1 MLVHTPR
8 LCGEPLFL
16 EGHDKS
22 HEPAATIEC
31 QPVVRRL
38 QEQLSQEPA
47 TELDAPAPVPDPP
60 LAHAAT
66 DSPRLPTTQETPAA
80 AHEGAPV
87 GDADSSSQSDIQAA
101 LDDLLDH
108 EGTLTLVYDAES
120 GEIESVITELGE
132 DVFVDSELKKQ
143 LFGEVVQAAL
153 DEREER
159 SVEEEEEEK
168 ERNAAEATA
177 LEREKTTAQSLEDL
191 AKLVSHAP
199 RSLDHG

>member
-60 LAHAAT
+60 LAHAAS

-153 DEREER
+153 DEREEH
-159 SVEEEEEEK
+159 SVEEEEEK

-177 LEREKTTAQSLEDL
+177 LERRRR
-191 AKLVSHAP
+191 P
-199 RSLDHG
+199 RSHWRTWPSL